1 MTGRVR
7 RQQVIA
13 DLIARRPVRSQSD
26 LRDLLAQRGIEVT
39 QATLSRD
46 LREMG
51 VAKSPRG
58 YVPAGVALAV
68 PPAAN
73 GRALEDALRAF
84 VIAAE
89 QAGNLVVLRTGPG
102 HAALVALELDRSPP
116 PGVVGTIAGD
126 DTIFVAARTAQ
137 QAARLA
143 MQLKRT
149 AHLAGGGAT
158 R

>member
-1 MTGRVR
+1 M
-7 RQQVIA
+7 IA
-13 DLIARRPVRSQSD
+13 DLIVRRPVRSQSE

-58 YVPAGVALAV
+58 YVPAGVAVA
-68 PPAAN
+68 PPPTAA
-73 GRALEDALRAF
+73 GRALEGALRAF
-84 VIAAE
+84 VTSAE

-126 DTIFVAARTAQ
+126 DTIFVAARTIQ

-149 AHLAGGGAT
+149 ADLAGGGGS

>member
-1 MTGRVR
+1 M
-7 RQQVIA
+7 IA
-13 DLIARRPVRSQSD
+13 DLIARRPVRSQSE

-58 YVPAGVALAV
+58 YVPAGVVLAA
-68 PPAAN
+68 PPVAN

-137 QAARLA
+137 QAARIA